1 MPEVAQDPYAQIAQ
15 PIQAAGDPYAAIA
28 KPVPNHTPVAAQP
41 SLGKVLTQ
49 PTEKTDKE
57 YLGYTGPA
65 GVAGATIHGL
75 NDVARGTV
83 GAVKGMYDTIRHPI
97 DTAKSM
103 AELPKMA
110 AQVPAAMHDI
120 NESPDPTGS
129 YLNAAQDTVSQ
140 GAGQAL
146 TALGTMGAGRL
157 VKPAIRLGARSLEAG
172 INQKLVPIRP
182 ILNLGERADEA
193 AKIKLKVP
201 GRDVGLPKP
210 ISEGA
215 QLPEKPPTEVLQ
227 GNALMRGARRIPDPA
242 KGLGE
247 IPVNPGG
254 AGQMAE
260 SVATPEPGITNKA
273 ASQSLSKTLPESL
286 GNEPIKIKP
295 GVKIRDQFKTAEPKE
310 SSVVKSFDYNP
321 ETKELSVKTP
331 NGNTYVHA
339 EVTPEEAEGMKTA
352 ESKGEYWNNQIRA
365 NHRMVNKIMP
375 SGAKLN
381 SVPTNFRGV
390 SPESGPEDV
399 MPNRGAQ
406 LKGTKGAITSPE
418 SQDLTSE
425 WSKAV
430 QDALTKKGKTMGP
443 PQ

>member
-1 MPEVAQDPYAQIAQ
+1 MQKSNLGIAAGSENTEKSAIANPQQPAEQFALEHPEQQGKLAGAAAVGAAGAAAPALAGPVARLAAKHPMLTAMAGSEAIRHARQIPVVGKMIPPYAEMAPFLFSGGKGMAEAPEAAEGEAEAMGSKTMPETAPEPA
-15 PIQAAGDPYAAIA
+15 
-28 KPVPNHTPVAAQP
+28 
-41 SLGKVLTQ
+41 
-49 PTEKTDKE
+49 PTTKTMPE
-57 YLGYTGPA
+57 
-65 GVAGATIHGL
+65 ATE
-75 NDVARGTV
+75 T
-83 GAVKGMYDTIRHPI
+83 K
-97 DTAKSM
+97 
-103 AELPKMA
+103 
-110 AQVPAAMHDI
+110 
-120 NESPDPTGS
+120 
-129 YLNAAQDTVSQ
+129 
-140 GAGQAL
+140 
-146 TALGTMGAGRL
+146 
-157 VKPAIRLGARSLEAG
+157 
-172 INQKLVPIRP
+172 
-182 ILNLGERADEA
+182 
-193 AKIKLKVP
+193 
-201 GRDVGLPKP
+201 
-210 ISEGA
+210 
-215 QLPEKPPTEVLQ
+215 
-227 GNALMRGARRIPDPA
+227 
-242 KGLGE
+242 
-247 IPVNPGG
+247 
-254 AGQMAE
+254 
-260 SVATPEPGITNKA
+260 TPEPGITNKA